1 MITNKIIIIDLIH
14 IRKRRVRCLP
24 NDVLEHELVIFKLR
38 IYCTSFPPISLFSV
52 ILKVVATLIRQSK
65 QTESLIEVKKLFLS
79 DMTLLCNSNRENR
92 RTVLQMSVW
101 QEWLIAM
108 AYIHPKNTE
117 EQKISDMVYSL
128 FRMLLHHAIKHE
140 YGGWRVW
147 VDTLAIVHSKVS
159 YEEFKLQFAQMYEH
173 YERQR
178 TDNITDPA
186 LRQARPISTISG
198 WEREEQQQQQHHQHH
213 QHQQQQQL
221 EHTHMHHQQQRHAAL
236 PAATIQEVPV
246 KDEESVGS
254 LEDVPPVEEEVE
266 ESEDVESTPQELNAP
281 GDVNEPA
288 NCVCTSEENAVEEEL
303 TKEAVQSEE
312 LTKSKISN
320 ISDVY
325 NEHIKSEVI
334 VTSIVESPAM
344 AVTCNGSASCS
355 STGASAS
362 STPAKSNTSGGQDA
376 LSQTLNLKSEDLEE
390 IELATAK
397 MAAGTTADDELVQQV
412 LHNSE
417 KALQDCKIA
426 ADEMQEASSVLK
438 DEEIE
443 LAVNEVVQGVLKNEK
458 KQTTKELSTEQ
469 SHTTPQKTDEDNVSL
484 LNTKNL
490 LNNNAEELKTT
501 TKTNNNN
508 TNDINEAI
516 ANSESNENANN
527 SVADLLTQASDII
540 KTQQKTEDN
549 KTDEN
554 TLNNNNTNTAEP
566 KNDEH
571 KTSKLAIVV
580 AKEHEHEL
588 MDVSSSLSTTVETT
602 EEISSLSPETTVSSA
617 SITEENLLG
626 LTESSTVDNE
636 NIIAEA
642 MVKDIVDK
650 LIDQAVDAS
659 VAEDRARKETNNN
672 EIVEKAKNDVSEEAV
687 SEAAKRIVKD
697 VLTAALDQV
706 ETEATAAQTVTRTE
720 EANEPEVEA
729 TEENVTDIVQTV
741 VNDLLEQTVNAVEET
756 IEPTVA
762 AVVSTDELI
771 AEIAEPLALPA
782 TVELPVEKP
791 LAAIPLRVAKE
802 VDSTTQTTPKNEP
815 NDGAVGLLDIEA
827 VEELVEHTEEETQS
841 THEELQD
848 DMAQVDDRQT
858 KHTTASTQVEN
869 NHFGKCQ
876 PPLVFCEVS
885 FLLQKL
891 RQMK

>member
-1 MITNKIIIIDLIH
+1 
-14 IRKRRVRCLP
+14 
-24 NDVLEHELVIFKLR
+24 
-38 IYCTSFPPISLFSV
+38 
-52 ILKVVATLIRQSK
+52 
-65 QTESLIEVKKLFLS
+65 
-79 DMTLLCNSNRENR
+79 MTLLCNSNRENR

-266 ESEDVESTPQELNAP
+266 ESEDIESTPQELNATA
-281 GDVNEPA
+281 DVNEPA
-288 NCVCTSEENAVEEEL
+288 NCGCASDEKAADEEL
-303 TKEAVQSEE
+303 TKETMPSED

-334 VTSIVESPAM
+334 VTSIVESPAV

-362 STPAKSNTSGGQDA
+362 STPAKSTTSGGPEA
-376 LSQTLNLKSEDLEE
+376 LSQTLNLKAEDLEE
-390 IELATAK
+390 IELTTAK
-397 MAAGTTADDELVQQV
+397 IAAGATADDELVQQV
-412 LHNSE
+412 LQNSE
-417 KALQDCKIA
+417 KALQNCKIV

-458 KQTTKELSTEQ
+458 KQATKEPSTEQ
-469 SHTTPQKTDEDNVSL
+469 SHTVTQQTDAENVSL

-490 LNNNAEELKTT
+490 LNNNADELKTT
-501 TKTNNNN
+501 TNSNNNN
-508 TNDINEAI
+508 TADINETN
-516 ANSESNENANN
+516 ANNETNENANN
-527 SVADLLTQASDII
+527 AVTDLLTQASDVIE
-540 KTQQKTEDN
+540 TQQKTEDN

-554 TLNNNNTNTAEP
+554 TINNNNTNTAEP
-566 KNDEH
+566 SNVEH

-617 SITEENLLG
+617 SMTEENLLG
-626 LTESSTVDNE
+626 LTESSVVDNE
-636 NIIAEA
+636 NIIVETI
-642 MVKDIVDK
+642 VKDIVDK
-650 LIDQAVDAS
+650 LIDKVVDAS
-659 VAEDRARKETNNN
+659 VAEDEARKETNNN
-672 EIVEKAKNDVSEEAV
+672 EIGEEVKNDVSEAAV
-687 SEAAKRIVKD
+687 SEAAKEIVED
-697 VLTAALDQV
+697 VLTNALDKADTV
-706 ETEATAAQTVTRTE
+706 ITAAQLDTHSE
-720 EANEPEVEA
+720 EASEPQKEA
-729 TEENVTDIVQTV
+729 TKENVRDIVQTV
-741 VNDLLEQTVNAVEET
+741 VNDLLEQTVKAVEET
-756 IEPTVA
+756 VEPAVVA
-762 AVVSTDELI
+762 LVSTDELK
-771 AEIAEPLALPA
+771 AETADPLALPA
-782 TVELPVEKP
+782 AVEVPADKP
-791 LAAIPLRVAKE
+791 LAAIPLPVVKE

-815 NDGAVGLLDIEA
+815 NDGAVDHLDVET
-827 VEELVEHTEEETQS
+827 VEELPEQTEEELHT

-848 DMAQVDDRQT
+848 DMAQVDERQT

-876 PPLVFCEVS
+876 PPTPPVIFEVC
-885 FLLQKL
+885 LLL
-891 RQMK
+891 